1 MGGPGA
7 SGVGGA
13 CPWTK
18 NLGSVWFLWS
28 SRVIVS
34 HMPELLQGHVLV
46 SHSINILGDM
56 GRPGLWNLG
65 LILQRLK
72 GEWDFPAGIKVE
84 R

>member
-1 MGGPGA
+1 M
-7 SGVGGA
+7 GGA

-46 SHSINILGDM
+46 SQSINILGDM

-65 LILQRLK
+65 LVLQRLK
-72 GEWDFPAGIKVE
+72 GGVGFSSWYKG
-84 R
+84 